1 MSVKCELSDALFLR
15 AGLDTAE
22 RDAWS
27 SSRRDNIVPA
37 QQCLFKITVPPPVC
51 RTDLMLTGSVC
62 RSLYDYQYNPA
73 EARSCVLVSQLAR
86 IQTDSVADTLKELYS
101 DIHLEIGENHP
112 SLLPQGPVEALCLF
126 LTTAAGISVNVYA
139 ISDNGQIRVELNN
152 YYNILLALS
161 NCFIIQVK
169 KRVQTLL
176 D

>member
-1 MSVKCELSDALFLR
+1 
-15 AGLDTAE
+15 
-22 RDAWS
+22 
-27 SSRRDNIVPA
+27 
-37 QQCLFKITVPPPVC
+37 
-51 RTDLMLTGSVC
+51 MLTGSVC
-62 RSLYDYQYNPA
+62 WSLYDYQYNPA

-176 D
+176 DWHLSEPPIISVAPLSFSLVHDNWWHQTISAQL